1 MTENE
6 LTTELEENGW
16 EGRIGGHSKP
26 NYIHKISNQE
36 GYGVFVNTKET
47 FLAIF
52 FIYWTNM
59 NSKEYETK
67 IIKYKDLPEKD
78 YVQLITGTA
87 DMIFRKGVN
96 DLELEKIKDD
106 F

>member
-6 LTTELEENGW
+6 LSTELEENGW
-16 EGRIGGHSKP
+16 EGRIGGHSKS

-36 GYGVFVNTKET
+36 GYGVFVNLKET

-52 FIYWTNM
+52 FIYWKNM

-67 IIKYKDLPEKD
+67 IIGNPIEPILSPS
-78 YVQLITGTA
+78 
-87 DMIFRKGVN
+87 
-96 DLELEKIKDD
+96 KIMYLTSLHLKPWIQNL
-106 F
+106 

>member
-1 MTENE
+1 
-6 LTTELEENGW
+6 
-16 EGRIGGHSKP
+16 
-26 NYIHKISNQE
+26 
-36 GYGVFVNTKET
+36 
-47 FLAIF
+47 
-52 FIYWTNM
+52 M

-78 YVQLITGTA
+78 YIQFITGTA
-87 DMIFRKGVN
+87 DMIYRKGVN